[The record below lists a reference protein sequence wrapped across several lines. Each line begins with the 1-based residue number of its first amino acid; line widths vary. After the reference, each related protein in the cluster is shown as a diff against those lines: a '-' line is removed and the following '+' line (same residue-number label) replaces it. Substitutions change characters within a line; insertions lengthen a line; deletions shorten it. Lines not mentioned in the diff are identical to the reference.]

1 MVICGSPDG
10 ILNFDKWGGRR
21 FKSEPVMQ
29 MTGQVIQHKEY
40 NLTNKKID
48 TESKISENVQRSF
61 YHTDSYDEERFCRNS
76 TNKVVCGKP
85 RHHLLRFHFKIW
97 FLS

>member
-40 NLTNKKID
+40 NSTNKKID

-76 TNKVVCGKP
+76 TNKVVYGKP
-85 RHHLLRFHFKIW
+85 RHHLLRFHLKIW